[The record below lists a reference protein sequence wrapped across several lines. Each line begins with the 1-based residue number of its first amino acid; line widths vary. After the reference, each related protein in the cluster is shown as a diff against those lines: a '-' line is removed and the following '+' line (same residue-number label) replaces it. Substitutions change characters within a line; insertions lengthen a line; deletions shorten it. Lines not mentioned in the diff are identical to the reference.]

1 MCGITGYFG
10 EGNREILKKMTDS
23 LRHRGPDDEGFYIGE
38 RIGLGHRRLSIIDLE
53 GGHQPMTN
61 EDKTIWVVF
70 NGEIYNFQELKEK
83 LEKQGHQFKTKSD
96 TEAIVHLYEE
106 KEEEF
111 LEELNG
117 MFAIALWDEKKEKL
131 ILARDRLGEKPL
143 YYVVFNQ
150 NLVFGSE
157 LKALLAHP
165 LVKKELDLGSLAK
178 YLIYEYAPAPH
189 SILKDIYKLG
199 PGEYLVYKNNQ
210 ASVKK
215 YWEISFDKN
224 PENLTKDEY
233 LGELEK
239 RLEEAVKKRLVAD
252 VPLGIFLSGGLD
264 STSLAYFAQKNSSK
278 RIKTFSIGF
287 VDRSFDE
294 SEYARQAARFL
305 KTEHYEKI
313 LEPKDCLNL
322 IPQIADFLDEPLADA
337 SLVPTYL
344 LSQFTREKVTV
355 ALGGDGGDELFM
367 GYPTFQAYRLDRIY
381 QKIPSWLRNYF
392 IQPLIKNLPPSFNNI
407 SFDFRLKRF
416 IAGSSFR
423 PEIKNQIWLGS
434 FEPAQL
440 RDLLAP
446 SIYQQIKLN
455 KIFEDIENYLEGVKS
470 KSIENRLIYLY
481 LKNYL
486 QDDILVKTD
495 RASMAVGLEV
505 RAPFLDYTLV
515 DFINS
520 LPTEYKLR
528 GFKTKYL
535 FKELMKNKLPQNIVY
550 RPKKGFGLPIAKWLK
565 NDLKVFVLD
574 SFSESKIKREGIFNF
589 NYIKNLLQEHF
600 SGQKDNRKVLW
611 TLLIFEIWL
620 EKWRKPAKISKKF
633 RRVK

>member
-189 SILKDIYKLG
+189 SILKDIYKLC

-239 RLEEAVKKRLVAD
+239 RLEGAVKKRLVAD

-620 EKWRKPAKISKKF
+620 E
-633 RRVK
+633 

>member
-23 LRHRGPDDEGFYIGE
+23 LRHRGPDDEVFYMGE

-189 SILKDIYKLG
+189 SILKDIYKLC

-239 RLEEAVKKRLVAD
+239 RLEGAVKKRLVAD

-620 EKWRKPAKISKKF
+620 EKWR
-633 RRVK
+633 

>member
-189 SILKDIYKLG
+189 SILKDIYKLC

-239 RLEEAVKKRLVAD
+239 RLEGAVKKRLVAD

-416 IAGSSFR
+416 IAGSSIR

-620 EKWRKPAKISKKF
+620 EKWR
-633 RRVK
+633 

>member
-189 SILKDIYKLG
+189 SILKDIYKLC

-239 RLEEAVKKRLVAD
+239 RLEGAVKKRLVAD

-620 EKWRKPAKISKKF
+620 EKWR
-633 RRVK
+633 

>member
-189 SILKDIYKLG
+189 SILKDIYKLC

-535 FKELMKNKLPQNIVY
+535 FKELMKNKSLREKLGRNG
-550 RPKKGFGLPIAKWLK
+550 RKLLEEKH
-565 NDLKVFVLD
+565 DLK
-574 SFSESKIKREGIFNF
+574 
-589 NYIKNLLQEHF
+589 
-600 SGQKDNRKVLW
+600 
-611 TLLIFEIWL
+611 
-620 EKWRKPAKISKKF
+620 KISKELEGMYK
-633 RRVK
+633 KILIKN